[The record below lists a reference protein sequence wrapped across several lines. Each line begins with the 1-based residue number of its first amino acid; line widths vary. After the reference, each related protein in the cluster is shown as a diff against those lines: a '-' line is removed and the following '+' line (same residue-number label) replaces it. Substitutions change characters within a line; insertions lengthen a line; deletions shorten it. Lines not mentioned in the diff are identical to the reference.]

1 MDTRIDLKDMTV
13 PELASYLAGIGEK
26 AFRAKQLY
34 EWMHEKLVTDFD
46 EMSNL
51 SQQLRKRLKE
61 ETVICHHET
70 VLVQTSAQDG
80 TQKYLFRLA
89 DGNCIESVW
98 MKYRHGNSVCIS
110 SQVGCRQGCAF
121 CASTL
126 GGLVRSLTAAEML
139 EQVYEIIRRTGE
151 RVSNIV
157 VMGIGEPL
165 DNYDALVRFL
175 RMISDEKGQN
185 ISQRSLTVSTCGLV
199 PEMKRLAGEGLSV
212 TLALSLHAVNDEKR
226 RKIMPVARRYPIR
239 ELMEAC
245 DVYFQRTGRRISFEY
260 ALIAGVNDAP
270 EDAEALGRLA
280 RPRGC
285 HINLIPVNPVT
296 ERGLKEPDRRAV
308 EAFRDR
314 LVALGVNATIR
325 RELGRDIDGACGQLR
340 RKEKTGAEVKK

>member
-1 MDTRIDLKDMTV
+1 MEEKIDLKNLTLT
-13 PELASYLAGIGEK
+13 ELTELVTRHKEK
-26 AFRAKQLY
+26 AFRAKQIY
-34 EWMHEKLVTDFD
+34 EWMHRKLVTGTDA
-46 EMSNL
+46 MSNL
-51 SQQLRKRLKE
+51 SKE
-61 ETVICHHET
+61 FRALLDEKAAICALETMR
-70 VLVQTSAQDG
+70 VQTSAQDG
-80 TQKYLFRLA
+80 TKKFLFRLS

-98 MKYRHGNSVCIS
+98 MKYKHGNSVCIS

-126 GGLVRSLTAAEML
+126 GGLKRSLSAAEML
-139 EQVYEIIRRTGE
+139 EQVYSVIRETGE
-151 RVSNIV
+151 RVSNVV

-175 RMISDEKGQN
+175 QMISDENGQN

-226 RKIMPVARRYPIR
+226 RKIMPVANRYTIR

-245 DVYFQRTGRRISFEY
+245 DEYFKKTGRRISFEY
-260 ALIAGVNDAP
+260 ALIAGVNDTE
-270 EDAEALGRLA
+270 EDAKGLIALA
-280 RPRGC
+280 KPRGC

-296 ERGLKEPDRRAV
+296 ERGLREPERRAV
-308 EAFRDR
+308 EKFKET
-314 LVALGVNATIR
+314 LVQQGVNATVR

-340 RKEKTGAEVKK
+340 RKEEGIS